1 MGLGGTPSLG
11 MRTRHALGNMQAHL
25 LIMGLEPIRRGPM
38 VVAIG
43 SELVEDTRDT
53 ARRATANVIDMP
65 EVVIAPPMAD
75 PVLQKMILNVRGD
88 VNTSAYVSSSV
99 VPKGENARVPE
110 KHEKPK
116 GWNVA
121 HPKRTCEGR

>member
-1 MGLGGTPSLG
+1 MGFGGTLG
-11 MRTRHALGNMQAHL
+11 IGSRIASGIQLHL
-25 LIMGLEPIRRGPM
+25 LVMGMEPMRRSPRTALAQNELM
-38 VVAIG
+38 HDAQHRIVSKVAETI
-43 SELVEDTRDT
+43 
-53 ARRATANVIDMP
+53 NMP
-65 EVVIAPPMAD
+65 EVVVVPLMAD
-75 PVLQKMILNVRGD
+75 PVLQKMILNVLGD
-88 VNTSAYVSSSV
+88 VNTSVYVSSNV